1 MKEMFSFSKSFYLL
15 LHQKEKKT
23 KNKKTKNDSHNLML
37 A

>member
-15 LHQKEKKT
+15 LHQKEKK
-23 KNKKTKNDSHNLML
+23 KQKTKNDSHNLML